1 VKVYSSQQLC
11 SALALS
17 LFLSVFF
24 FFLPT
29 LLAEGIV
36 FLFTKLKRSYL
47 TGAKCYRGIKSHRKK
62 MSCEA
67 LVCPLPGGEKLW
79 AFFMPFG
86 PIKPTGDRGERV
98 GEGAAGWS

>member
-1 VKVYSSQQLC
+1 
-11 SALALS
+11 
-17 LFLSVFF
+17 
-24 FFLPT
+24 
-29 LLAEGIV
+29 
-36 FLFTKLKRSYL
+36 
-47 TGAKCYRGIKSHRKK
+47 